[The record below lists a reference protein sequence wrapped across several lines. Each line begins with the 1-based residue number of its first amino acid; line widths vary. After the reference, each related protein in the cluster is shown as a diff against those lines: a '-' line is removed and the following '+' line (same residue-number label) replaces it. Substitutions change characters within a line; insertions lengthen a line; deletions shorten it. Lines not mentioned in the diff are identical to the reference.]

1 MNFSDQIKLME
12 LEYQILT
19 QEVDYFK
26 MKNTVMKNQR
36 DTLTNV
42 VMKVGSDEG

>member
-1 MNFSDQIKLME
+1 MECLDEIKLME

-19 QEVDYFK
+19 KEIDYSK
-26 MKNTVMKNQR
+26 MKNTVVKNQR

-42 VMKVGSDEG
+42 VMKVRN